1 MPNVS
6 LTPELEGFAE
16 RCVASGR
23 YGNVSEVMRAAL
35 RLLADQEARRT
46 AFTEMLERVER
57 EADEKGWLTADQV
70 DAEFGELFQRRE
82 TFATELKRGDQEAAR
97 LVGEKRAEETFMQ
110 YRLELNSSTRAAEVQ
125 GILDAAPTFDS
136 LIEDVARLRTQEE
149 LAPGIQI
156 R

>member
-35 RLLADQEARRT
+35 RLLEQQEARRV

-57 EADEKGWLTADQV
+57 EADEKGWLTADDV
-70 DAEFGELFQRRE
+70 DAELGEVI
-82 TFATELKRGDQEAAR
+82 AR
-97 LVGEKRAEETFMQ
+97 AK
-110 YRLELNSSTRAAEVQ
+110 S
-125 GILDAAPTFDS
+125 
-136 LIEDVARLRTQEE
+136 ARKGR
-149 LAPGIQI
+149 
-156 R
+156 

>member
-35 RLLADQEARRT
+35 RLLEQQEARRV

-57 EADEKGWLTADQV
+57 EADENGWLSAEEV
-70 DAEFGELFQRRE
+70 DAELGEVI
-82 TFATELKRGDQEAAR
+82 AHAR
-97 LVGEKRAEETFMQ
+97 
-110 YRLELNSSTRAAEVQ
+110 S
-125 GILDAAPTFDS
+125 
-136 LIEDVARLRTQEE
+136 ARKGR
-149 LAPGIQI
+149 
-156 R
+156 